1 MTGHRSF
8 CVPHATAALLD
19 YLEARRPQV
28 PYLRLYFV
36 TPDAL
41 VDAASKYD
49 IDSDWY
55 EVDQVI
61 DEVERRLSEGY
72 VATRRKIPMDYFA
85 EWDLKAK

>member
-8 CVPHATAALLD
+8 CVPNARAALLE
-19 YLEARRPQV
+19 YLAAKRPEI
-28 PYLRLYFV
+28 PHLRLYFA

-41 VDAASKYD
+41 VGAASKYD

-61 DEVERRLSEGY
+61 DEVERRLNECY
-72 VATRRKIPMDYFA
+72 VATRRKMPIEYLA